1 MKVTPKGK
9 GHAPTPVKTF
19 NTNSSSIKKKMGASP
34 YAWWKAKS
42 KQERKD
48 QLLSTAEYLKSNQNY
63 RYRQAAIYA
72 RLYGN
77 MSLFSFIGSNMAKM
91 DQMTGLPTD
100 RPTFNIIQ
108 SATDTL
114 VSRLSQ
120 SRPAPVFLTDNGDY
134 KERNLAKKLNNFIL
148 GEFYQTKAYDKATL
162 ILRDAFVEGTGCL
175 KVYRT
180 EDDKVG
186 IDRVLLTELLI
197 DPNEG
202 IYGDGSPRQ
211 LYQLKLVD
219 REVLKEANPGFAKEI
234 DIAERATVDNSAE
247 SNKSVSD
254 LVLVVEGWRL
264 PSGKDSGDGRH
275 TIACSGG
282 IIHDEEFTKDKFPFV
297 FLHYSPRLLGF
308 WAQGLAEQLMGT
320 QLEINSLLFTIS
332 RAIKLVGVPRVFI
345 EASSKVN
352 AAHFNSDVGTI
363 IPYIG
368 TKPIFEVAPCVPEEL
383 YAQLQ
388 RLIQYGFQQ
397 SGVSGMQASGEK
409 PAGLNSGEAQR
420 VYDDIASDRFAAMSR
435 RYDNVFVDLAYI
447 VIDAAKD
454 IAKETGKYQTVYP
467 GKDGTK
473 TIDLPN
479 MKLLEN
485 PFVIQCFNMSSL
497 PRDPAGRME
506 KVVEMIQSGMIT
518 IKEGRRL
525 LDYPDLGQMEKLANA
540 SEERIFQYLDKIVED
555 GEYTGPDSFMDLQ
568 LANDLC
574 VQYYNLYVPAKLEE
588 ERCQQLRNFFTQIQA
603 IKTAM
608 APPPVPGAPPGM
620 PPGAPGASPAAP
632 QPTANPQATPTSP
645 LIPNGANQGQ

>member
-1 MKVTPKGK
+1 MKVTPKAGQSA
-9 GHAPTPVKTF
+9 APKTPVKVF
-19 NTNSSSIKKKMGASP
+19 NTSAGKKKVGQSAF
-34 YAWWKAKS
+34 AWWKAKS
-42 KQERKD
+42 KQQVKD
-48 QLLSTAEYLKSNQNY
+48 ELLGTADYLKSNQNY
-63 RYRQAAIYA
+63 RYRQAAVYA

-77 MSLFSFIGSNMAKM
+77 MSLFSFVGSNMSKM

-114 VSRLSQ
+114 TSRLSQ

-148 GEFYQTKAYDKATL
+148 GEFYQTKTYDKAAL

-186 IDRVLLTELLI
+186 LDRVLLTELLI

-219 REVLKEANPGFAKEI
+219 RAVLMEANPGFKSEI
-234 DIAERATVDNSAE
+234 EISERATVDNSSE

-264 PSGKDSGDGRH
+264 PSGKNAKDGRH

-282 IIHDEEFTKDKFPFV
+282 VIFDEAFTKDKFPFI

-320 QLEINSLLFTIS
+320 QLEINSLLYTIS
-332 RAIKLVGVPRVFI
+332 RAIKLVGVPRIYV
-345 EASSKVN
+345 EMGSKVN
-352 AAHFNSDVGTI
+352 AAHFNPDIGTI
-363 IPYIG
+363 IPYQG
-368 TKPIFEVAPCVPEEL
+368 TAPIFSTSECVPQEL

-435 RYDNVFVDLAYI
+435 RYDNLF
-447 VIDAAKD
+447 IDAAYLVVDVAMD
-454 IAKETGKYQTVYP
+454 IAKDTGSYQTVYP

-479 MKLLEN
+479 IKMLED

-506 KVVEMIQSGMIT
+506 KVTEMIQSGMIT

-540 SEERIFQYLDKIVED
+540 SEERIFQYLDAIVEEGD
-555 GEYTGPDSFMDLQ
+555 YTGPDSFMDLQ
-568 LANDLC
+568 LANDLV

-588 ERCQQLRNFFTQIQA
+588 ERAQMLRDFFSQVQA
-603 IKTAM
+603 IKQAAM
-608 APPPVPGAPPGM
+608 PVMPQAPAPT
-620 PPGAPGASPAAP
+620 
-632 QPTANPQATPTSP
+632 PTANPQPTPVSP
-645 LIPNGANQGQ
+645 LVPNGAQQSPLAGIQ